1 MFSSISIVDLTK
13 KRLCVR
19 VCQLDELKMKDHQ
32 LALLDRNQYP
42 DRGVGL
48 PVKLMPSADCLA
60 TKDQDAPAAAAARQ
74 ARVAKSDRASK
85 HADLLQ
91 VNECQRVSYCF
102 TCQWRL
108 QLLRTGHVPR
118 TSAFFRCHVMCKPSV
133 TGECDM
139 QYKHYK
145 QSASD

>member
-1 MFSSISIVDLTK
+1 M
-13 KRLCVR
+13 CVR

-48 PVKLMPSADCLA
+48 PVKLMPPGDCLA
-60 TKDQDAPAAAAARQ
+60 TKDQDAPAAAAAGQ
-74 ARVAKSDRASK
+74 ARVAKSDKASK

-102 TCQWRL
+102 SSQWHL
-108 QLLRTGHVPR
+108 QL
-118 TSAFFRCHVMCKPSV
+118 
-133 TGECDM
+133 
-139 QYKHYK
+139 
-145 QSASD
+145 